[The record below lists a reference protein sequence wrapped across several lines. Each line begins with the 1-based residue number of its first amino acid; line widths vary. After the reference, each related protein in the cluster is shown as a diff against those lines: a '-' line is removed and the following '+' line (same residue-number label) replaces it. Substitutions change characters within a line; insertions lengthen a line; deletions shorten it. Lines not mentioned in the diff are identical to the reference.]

1 MAKMKKQSVVIY
13 EDWITVMQFLSK
25 DEIIEFLNTTISVMK
40 GEDGAITSSDGVR
53 VLLEMA
59 LPDLLDNKNKRQK
72 RSDIGK
78 NNFKNNPK
86 LGHLLTDIS
95 TDVGSDIGSDIDS
108 DIDSILTS
116 ITVRGNGDGD
126 GNVDGNG
133 NGNDRWKMVNGR
145 RVYNKMYIDEELS

>member
-1 MAKMKKQSVVIY
+1 MKKQSVIIY

-25 DEIIEFLNTTISVMK
+25 DEIIEFLNTTILVMK

-53 VLLEMA
+53 ALLDIA

-78 NNFKNNPK
+78 NKFKNNPR
-86 LGHLLTDIS
+86 LGHLLPDISSDIS
-95 TDVGSDIGSDIDS
+95 TDVGTDTGADIEPILV
-108 DIDSILTS
+108 SIP
-116 ITVRGNGDGD
+116 VRGN
-126 GNVDGNG
+126 GNG

-145 RVYNKMYIDEELS
+145 RVYNKMYIDEELG

>member
-1 MAKMKKQSVVIY
+1 MAKMKKQSVIIY

-25 DEIIEFLNTTISVMK
+25 DEIIEFLNTTILVMK

-53 VLLEMA
+53 ALLDIA

-78 NNFKNNPK
+78 NNFKNNPR
-86 LGHLLTDIS
+86 LGHLLPDISSDIS
-95 TDVGSDIGSDIDS
+95 TDVGTDTGADIEPILV
-108 DIDSILTS
+108 SIP
-116 ITVRGNGDGD
+116 VRGN
-126 GNVDGNG
+126 GNG

-145 RVYNKMYIDEELS
+145 RVYNKMYIDEELG